1 MAQNIEKMNKEAKEY
16 LRKIDEYTNIVRTL
30 KAQNREKDLEYKQ
43 LGLLEEELR
52 VKVAT
57 SLIQTYS

>member
-1 MAQNIEKMNKEAKEY
+1 MAQNIEKMHKEAKEY

-43 LGLLEEELR
+43 LG
-52 VKVAT
+52 
-57 SLIQTYS
+57 